1 MRSSCFLLA
10 GTLCIVLAACGGND
24 DARALQQ
31 ARDAMAATLPT
42 AHVEDLVIESVSIE
56 GDALV
61 QVIRSP
67 EGNAI
72 KTREHPRFEELR
84 QDEQDDLRLLCAHPA
99 LEPLLGTDVRL
110 ARRFVDR
117 EDNVFFEVGM
127 PASACGA
134 TPP

>member
-1 MRSSCFLLA
+1 MRSGCFLA
-10 GTLCIVLAACGGND
+10 GMLCSLLAACGGD

-31 ARDAMAATLPT
+31 ARDAMAATLPA

-67 EGNAI
+67 GGNAI

-99 LEPLLGTDVRL
+99 LERLLDSDVRL
-110 ARRFVDR
+110 ARRFLDR
-117 EDNVFFEVGM
+117 EDNVFFEVEM